1 MQHTSAFSSQS
12 VEWET
17 PQSFYDAWDQV
28 YRFTLDTAASPENAK
43 APKFYTKEDD
53 GLSQVWSGNVW
64 CNPPY
69 GRQIGKWVEK
79 AYRSTRTGAALVV
92 MLIPAKTETR
102 WWHDYVIKADSIYF
116 VKGRIQF
123 GDSGVNAPF
132 PSCVVVFRNPLEADE
147 RGPQVFWGGTP

>member
-1 MQHTSAFSSQS
+1 MQHKSAFSSQS

-17 PQSFYDAWDQV
+17 PQEFFDKWNDVFEFDLDA
-28 YRFTLDTAASPENAK
+28 AATPENAK
-43 APKFYTKEDD
+43 APKFYTVEDD
-53 GLSQVWSGNVW
+53 GLAQPWEGAVW

-79 AYRSTRTGAALVV
+79 AYSEAIKHGAAVV

-102 WWHDYVIKADSIYF
+102 WWHDYVTKASEIHF

-132 PSCVVVFRNPLEADE
+132 PSAVVVFGGMADT
-147 RGPQVFWGGTP
+147 PIVHWGIKP